1 MNWAHDINQGLHSLL
16 FRGQTC
22 FHLSLAAAWLKG
34 SDCDRLL
41 LFLPLTFSQIPK
53 LLFFYSTRTDKG
65 IEKLWL
71 SMVTYVLCLE
81 GNQAH
86 SFSWILQTHSS
97 LESLMFALQWCPPF
111 PRQDASQKAQAQGGP
126 PRGVLEWPYT
136 AAWKLIIHL
145 HSRLY
150 IQGLQIGSW
159 KLAMVGGFTFRT
171 LRKKVK
177 RNQGLPCPAHQ
188 TLPPPPSPRELD
200 LKHQH
205 TAGSM

>member
-1 MNWAHDINQGLHSLL
+1 MNWAHDINQGLHSLF
-16 FRGQTC
+16 FRGKTC

-34 SDCDRLL
+34 NDCDRLL
-41 LFLPLTFSQIPK
+41 FFPLTFSQIPK

-71 SMVTYVLCLE
+71 RVVTYVLCLE

-86 SFSWILQTHSS
+86 SFSWVLQTHSS
-97 LESLMFALQWCPPF
+97 LESLTFALQWCPPF
-111 PRQDASQKAQAQGGP
+111 PRQDASQKVQAQGGP
-126 PRGVLEWPYT
+126 PRGMLEWPYT

-159 KLAMVGGFTFRT
+159 KLAIMGGFTFWT
-171 LRKKVK
+171 LWKKDK
-177 RNQGLPCPAHQ
+177 EIRASPALLANH
-188 TLPPPPSPRELD
+188 PPPSPPSPRELD
-200 LKHQH
+200 RKHQH
-205 TAGSM
+205 TDGSI

>member
-1 MNWAHDINQGLHSLL
+1 MILIRDFILFFSEDRRAFIFPWQLPDLKEVTVIGFCSFSHSPSHR
-16 FRGQTC
+16 FPNC
-22 FHLSLAAAWLKG
+22 Y
-34 SDCDRLL
+34 
-41 LFLPLTFSQIPK
+41 
-53 LLFFYSTRTDKG
+53 FFYSTRTDKG

-111 PRQDASQKAQAQGGP
+111 PRQDASQKAQAQSGP